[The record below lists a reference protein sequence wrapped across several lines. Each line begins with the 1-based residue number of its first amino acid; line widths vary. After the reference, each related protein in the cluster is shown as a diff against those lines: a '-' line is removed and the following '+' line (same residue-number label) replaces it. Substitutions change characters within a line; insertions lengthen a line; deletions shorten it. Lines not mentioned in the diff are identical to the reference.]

1 VAENK
6 WSILE
11 AVNESNNLRAGG
23 DEFGYY
29 YKDGMMHIGDPLVF
43 NQPDYSQLNEAIVK
57 QGEEDTKNLT
67 ELMGKAQYIDKPPAW
82 SRQSVRSNIFTFLN
96 NFGID
101 PENSEFVSHLLA
113 GDPSTELGALDLA
126 GLMAIPEMVEGSRQF
141 RAGLK
146 ESDADT
152 MGWGAFRTGFGFA
165 ESAPYIGMAFKT
177 LKQPVKDT
185 IKLLGNK
192 AREYKAN
199 QTPGTKLLS
208 TDPTDPTVDAIIK
221 LDDMVN
227 TKNSDLRKLELPTD
241 NKPGIIAFHGSGAD
255 FDEFKVEKIGTGEGN
270 QAFGYGLYFTE
281 SEDIAKFY
289 RSSVGYGKNVT
300 YKGQSVEDLDQDLIP
315 VTNSVYKGTFEGNMA
330 NLVGQQDTKKDRLRV
345 LNNML
350 ENEKAN
356 INQLEQA
363 IEYPMGDGKI
373 IMYKGLPLDTAKAN
387 RILGDLNNRL
397 QAFENIKRNI
407 DEIKSKPKGKLY
419 KVGIAPKESELLDY
433 DAPIGEQNEF
443 IKTRLKKLVEE
454 INLDDAMNLGFDP
467 FTIGEAQALQ
477 KAKENML
484 DPERSVVSFLND
496 WAVFR
501 GEQSTAEK
509 LLDKYGIKGIRY
521 KANQGVG
528 ARNVPE
534 TGKNNY
540 VIFDDNLIKVMA
552 KYGIVGPVALTA
564 VASQKEGDDVR

>member
-1 VAENK
+1 
-6 WSILE
+6 
-11 AVNESNNLRAGG
+11 
-23 DEFGYY
+23 
-29 YKDGMMHIGDPLVF
+29 
-43 NQPDYSQLNEAIVK
+43 
-57 QGEEDTKNLT
+57 
-67 ELMGKAQYIDKPPAW
+67 
-82 SRQSVRSNIFTFLN
+82 
-96 NFGID
+96 
-101 PENSEFVSHLLA
+101 
-113 GDPSTELGALDLA
+113 
-126 GLMAIPEMVEGSRQF
+126 
-141 RAGLK
+141 
-146 ESDADT
+146 
-152 MGWGAFRTGFGFA
+152 
-165 ESAPYIGMAFKT
+165 
-177 LKQPVKDT
+177 
-185 IKLLGNK
+185 
-192 AREYKAN
+192 
-199 QTPGTKLLS
+199 KLLS

-564 VASQKEGDDVR
+564 VASQKE